1 MVIVREQRH
10 PPSPNNPAKLAM
22 RSKSLVALL
31 KEDSDALK
39 APRFGASQNV
49 VRECIEPEPGAR
61 PPNRPAFR
69 LSLSQER
76 SSTK

>member
-10 PPSPNNPAKLAM
+10 PPSPNDPEKLAM

-39 APRFGASQNV
+39 APLR
-49 VRECIEPEPGAR
+49 
-61 PPNRPAFR
+61 NRTSFENA
-69 LSLSQER
+69 LSLGPGHPIAQLFDFLCL
-76 SSTK
+76 KKDVQKNG